1 MDNTR
6 IAWQKSIW
14 VSLTLE
20 GDRKNLITPCQ
31 RTSSGLACRNI
42 FNTQFVQLLEDY
54 DTYGPHKGFFVPRL
68 EPGNDPEIAF
78 EIHWDVLSDVLHE
91 PGTATASVAKQ
102 PAEELPTLDS
112 ILDSH
117 NRRKKQKL
125 TADHVDQSPPQFAE
139 TQCEKDT
146 QALPVTSDQETASDL
161 TPVEIHARFEAE
173 FHRRKA
179 LGKRERI
186 GLLKSSGTP
195 ASMVGMKKV
204 LDDMNKQV
212 LGMKDMLRTHYQEQ
226 LQDTEPSNSE
236 SEAIVDALNYV
247 ELTLEQI
254 SCALGHLGG
263 RDFECIHLYYSFA
276 ITFMG
281 PVAKTCMMVA
291 SRGAMEA
298 QHHDGA
304 VEKSDGF
311 HEGSHDSEPPQTKSD
326 APVDDKLT
334 EIARDVGFLRSALD
348 NQGAHSEENAKPQI
362 PPFPYQIRLP
372 KKYIAVGHYRP
383 RRYVEVVEVDDDYEA
398 MHDVVSTKTSA
409 AEVTARPASASLA
422 STQPASTQ
430 PASTQ
435 PASTQPASTQPA
447 STQATDSSEN
457 TPTTGTPEENTA
469 PAATDNQAKFPG
481 FGRDTRKDGTYSFR
495 WTAPLAGIKFP
506 FKWEGF

>member
-6 IAWQKSIW
+6 FAWQKSIW

-91 PGTATASVAKQ
+91 PGTATAYVAKK

-125 TADHVDQSPPQFAE
+125 MADHVDQSPPQFAE

-186 GLLKSSGTP
+186 GLLKSSGTL

-204 LDDMNKQV
+204 LHDMNKQV

-254 SCALGHLGG
+254 SCARGHLGG
-263 RDFECIHLYYSFA
+263 RDFENIHLYYSFA

-298 QHHDGA
+298 QHHDGT

-334 EIARDVGFLRSALD
+334 ENARNVRFPISALD
-348 NQGAHSEENAKPQI
+348 NQGGHSEENAKPQI
-362 PPFPYQIRLP
+362 SPSPYQIRLP
-372 KKYIAVGHYRP
+372 KKYTAVGDYRP
-383 RRYVEVVEVDDDYEA
+383 RRYIEVVEVDDNYEA
-398 MHDVVSTKTSA
+398 MHGAVTTKTSA
-409 AEVTARPASASLA
+409 AEVTA
-422 STQPASTQ
+422 QPASTQ

-435 PASTQPASTQPA
+435 PASTQPASAQPA
-447 STQATDSSEN
+447 STQPTESSEN
-457 TPTTGTPEENTA
+457 TPTTGMLEENTA
-469 PAATDNQAKFPG
+469 PAATDDQAKFPG

>member
-6 IAWQKSIW
+6 FVWQKSIW

-78 EIHWDVLSDVLHE
+78 EIHWDALSDVLHE
-91 PGTATASVAKQ
+91 PGTATASVAKK

-204 LDDMNKQV
+204 LNDMNKQV

-254 SCALGHLGG
+254 SCVLGHLGG
-263 RDFECIHLYYSFA
+263 RDFENIHLYYSFA

-334 EIARDVGFLRSALD
+334 ENARNVRFPISALD
-348 NQGAHSEENAKPQI
+348 NQEGHSEENAKPQI
-362 PPFPYQIRLP
+362 SPSPYQIRLP
-372 KKYIAVGHYRP
+372 KKYTAVGNYRP
-383 RRYVEVVEVDDDYEA
+383 RRYIEVVEVDDDYEA

-409 AEVTARPASASLA
+409 AEVTAQPASASLA

-447 STQATDSSEN
+447 STQATNSSEN
-457 TPTTGTPEENTA
+457 TPTTGTPEETTA
-469 PAATDNQAKFPG
+469 LAATNDQAKFPG

-506 FKWEGF
+506 FRWEGF

>member
-1 MDNTR
+1 MDHTR

-20 GDRKNLITPCQ
+20 GNRKNLITPCQ

-78 EIHWDVLSDVLHE
+78 EIHWDALSDVLHE
-91 PGTATASVAKQ
+91 PGTATASVAKK

-204 LDDMNKQV
+204 LNDMNKQV

-263 RDFECIHLYYSFA
+263 RDFENIHLYYSFA

-334 EIARDVGFLRSALD
+334 ENARNVRFPISALD
-348 NQGAHSEENAKPQI
+348 NQEGHSEENAKPQI
-362 PPFPYQIRLP
+362 SPSPYQIRLP
-372 KKYIAVGHYRP
+372 KKYTAVGNYRP
-383 RRYVEVVEVDDDYEA
+383 RRYIEVVEVDDDYEA
-398 MHDVVSTKTSA
+398 MHDVVSTNTSA
-409 AEVTARPASASLA
+409 AEVTAQPASASLA

-435 PASTQPASTQPA
+435 PASTQPASTQ
-447 STQATDSSEN
+447 ATNSSEN

-469 PAATDNQAKFPG
+469 PAATNDQAKFPG

-506 FKWEGF
+506 FRWEGF

>member
-91 PGTATASVAKQ
+91 P
-102 PAEELPTLDS
+102 
-112 ILDSH
+112 
-117 NRRKKQKL
+117 
-125 TADHVDQSPPQFAE
+125 DHVDQSPPQFAE
-139 TQCEKDT
+139 TQCAKHT

-254 SCALGHLGG
+254 SCARGHLGG
-263 RDFECIHLYYSFA
+263 RDFENIPLYYSFA

-298 QHHDGA
+298 QHHDGT

-334 EIARDVGFLRSALD
+334 ENARNVRFPISALD
-348 NQGAHSEENAKPQI
+348 NQGGHSEENAKPQI
-362 PPFPYQIRLP
+362 SPSPYQIRLP
-372 KKYIAVGHYRP
+372 KKYTAVGNYRP
-383 RRYVEVVEVDDDYEA
+383 RRYIEVVEVDNNYEA
-398 MHDVVSTKTSA
+398 MHGAVTTKTSA
-409 AEVTARPASASLA
+409 AEVTA
-422 STQPASTQ
+422 Q

-457 TPTTGTPEENTA
+457 TPTTGMPEENTA

>member
-1 MDNTR
+1 MT
-6 IAWQKSIW
+6 QKLLLRSTGTC
-14 VSLTLE
+14 SAMFCM
-20 GDRKNLITPCQ
+20 NL
-31 RTSSGLACRNI
+31 
-42 FNTQFVQLLEDY
+42 
-54 DTYGPHKGFFVPRL
+54 
-68 EPGNDPEIAF
+68 
-78 EIHWDVLSDVLHE
+78 VLRPPLSQ
-91 PGTATASVAKQ
+91 KK

-139 TQCEKDT
+139 TQCAKDT

-161 TPVEIHARFEAE
+161 TLVEIHARFEAE

-212 LGMKDMLRTHYQEQ
+212 LGIIDMLRTHYQEQ
-226 LQDTEPSNSE
+226 LQDTESSNSE

-254 SCALGHLGG
+254 SCARGHLGG
-263 RDFECIHLYYSFA
+263 RDFENIHLYYSFA

-281 PVAKTCMMVA
+281 PVAKTCMTVA

-298 QHHDGA
+298 QHHDGT

-334 EIARDVGFLRSALD
+334 ENARNVRFPISALD
-348 NQGAHSEENAKPQI
+348 NQGGHSEENAKPQI
-362 PPFPYQIRLP
+362 SPSPYQIHLP
-372 KKYIAVGHYRP
+372 KKYIAVGDYRP
-383 RRYVEVVEVDDDYEA
+383 RRYVEVVEVDDNYEA
-398 MHDVVSTKTSA
+398 IHGAVPTKISA
-409 AEVTARPASASLA
+409 AEVTAQPASASL
-422 STQPASTQ
+422 
-430 PASTQ
+430 
-435 PASTQPASTQPA
+435 ASTQPA

-457 TPTTGTPEENTA
+457 TPTTGTPEETTA
-469 PAATDNQAKFPG
+469 LAATNDQAKFPG
-481 FGRDTRKDGTYSFR
+481 FGRDTRKGGTYSFR

-506 FKWEGF
+506 FKWEGFQ